1 MTQIATAAFVAAA
14 VSTLVGGAP
23 GALDTLNELAAG
35 LGDDANFATTSTNG
49 LAEKLAKASNLSD
62 RTDLAAARS
71 NLGLATMATQAAS
84 NVAITG
90 GVINGI
96 AFDCGTF

>member
-1 MTQIATAAFVAAA
+1 MSA
-14 VSTLVGGAP
+14 LVGGAP
-23 GALDTLNELAAG
+23 GALDTLNELAAA
-35 LGDDANFATTSTNG
+35 LGDDANFATTITNG

-62 RTDLAAARS
+62 LTDVAAARS
-71 NLGLATMATQAAS
+71 NLGLSTMATQAAS

-90 GVINGI
+90 GAITGI